1 MICLNP
7 LADANVICG
16 GSEEQKMICLKE
28 TENRFNKK
36 DCNKESFFILQEL
49 INPINTIDKFQAT
62 EPSLDPLKKLLKS
75 QKNKQQSSEPYST
88 PEYINRSKNLL
99 GLLYAEGCG
108 IEKNLYKAEE
118 QWMSVIEDPWQK
130 RDPSS
135 ETSYIDG
142 NEITS
147 VTNMLSPTAI
157 KAREYLKKY
166 STTYGFPGGDK
177 GYLKS
182 KYRKYFLIRECHK
195 SNELFIS
202 FNDFE
207 KAKKSMRIIDDIFK
221 SKGMDTDKIYRDAEN
236 DWSSITNANAF
247 SALFNI
253 LSLTAIPSS
262 EMITECNI
270 AFKTLT
276 NMRGSNDSRGIK
288 DF

>member
-1 MICLNP
+1 LICLNP

-16 GSEEQKMICLKE
+16 ASEEQKMICLKE

-36 DCNKESFFILQEL
+36 DCNNESFFILQEL
-49 INPINTIDKFQAT
+49 INPIVTTDERKSVT
-62 EPSLDPLKKLLKS
+62 KKH
-75 QKNKQQSSEPYST
+75 QSSEPYST
-88 PEYINRSKNLL
+88 PEYINRSKILL

-118 QWMSVIEDPWQK
+118 QWISVIEDPWQK

-147 VTNMLSPTAI
+147 VTNMFSTTVI

-182 KYRKYFLIRECHK
+182 KYRKYFFIRECHK
-195 SNELFIS
+195 SNELYIS